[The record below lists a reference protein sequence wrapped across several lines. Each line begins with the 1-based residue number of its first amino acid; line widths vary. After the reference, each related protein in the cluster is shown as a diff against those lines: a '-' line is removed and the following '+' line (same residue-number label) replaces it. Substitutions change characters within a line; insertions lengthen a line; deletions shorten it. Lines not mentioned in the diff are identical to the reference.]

1 MVKDRSHR
9 HLGSTMPALDEPTT
23 RVGSA
28 VIHRQPVVHP
38 DRSVFGYAVR
48 GVVLAADG
56 TEEPPDRA
64 DHHIDAQYR
73 ILDGDLLTGDKLL
86 VLRATK
92 RIFLDE
98 VEVPYAG
105 NGLVLEIPAALSLRP
120 DAYDRLA
127 TLKMGGWGLAIG
139 EYTGSA
145 RHDRV
150 LNLAD
155 YVKVDVERSQ
165 EDLAE
170 IVERAMGAGSTVIAE
185 RADNSDRIHMAL
197 EAGAELLQGPMF
209 ERRRTAEDRPLSAG
223 EVQCL
228 ELVRLLSAEYPDQDA
243 VVRVIGVDPELTMRV
258 LHLVN
263 SSATGVRRH
272 IDSVRQAVVLVGPRQ
287 LHALAMASIV
297 DARTPAVGPLW
308 SVLTRA
314 LTVSR
319 LTSSDAGYT
328 VGMLSAVASH
338 LRISVDSIIER
349 SGVSDAI
356 ASALRDQTGPLGPV
370 LAAVLAHEEN
380 DTAGVVAAGF
390 EPMEVAHTHLAAI
403 PEALATATA
412 LAAPAGG

>member
-1 MVKDRSHR
+1 
-9 HLGSTMPALDEPTT
+9 MPALDEPTT
-23 RVGSA
+23 RVGAA

-64 DHHIDAQYR
+64 DHLIDAQYT
-73 ILDGDLLTGDKLL
+73 ILDPDLLTGDKLL
-86 VLRATK
+86 LLRATR

-98 VEVPYAG
+98 GDIPYAG

-127 TLKMGGWGLAIG
+127 TLKMGGYGLAIG

-145 RHDRV
+145 RHDRL

-155 YVKVDVERSQ
+155 YVKVDVVRAGD
-165 EDLAE
+165 DLAD
-170 IVERAMGAGSTVIAE
+170 IVERAMGAGATVIAE
-185 RADNSDRIHMAL
+185 RADNRERIDQAL
-197 EAGAELLQGPMF
+197 ATGAELLQGPMF
-209 ERRRTAEDRPLSAG
+209 ERRRAEAPDRPLSAG
-223 EVQCL
+223 QVQCL

-272 IDSVRQAVVLVGPRQ
+272 VDSVRQAVVLVGPRQ
-287 LHALAMASIV
+287 LFALAMASVV
-297 DARTPAVGPLW
+297 DAQSPTIAPLW

-314 LTVSR
+314 LTVAR
-319 LTSSDAGYT
+319 LTNSDAGYT

-338 LRISVDSIIER
+338 LQVNVESIIER
-349 SGVSDAI
+349 SGVSAAI
-356 ASALRDQTGPLGPV
+356 ADALRDQTGPLGPV

-390 EPMEVAHTHLAAI
+390 EPIEVAHTHLAAI

-412 LAAPAGG
+412 LATPAGA